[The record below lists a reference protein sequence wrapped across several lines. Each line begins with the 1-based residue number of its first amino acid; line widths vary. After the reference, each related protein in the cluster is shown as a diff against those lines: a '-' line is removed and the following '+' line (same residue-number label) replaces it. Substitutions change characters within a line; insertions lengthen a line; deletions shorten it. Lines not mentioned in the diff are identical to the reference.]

1 MSAAYMAQGVSA
13 FLRSIDQIQANLAN
27 FSRDLDTRS
36 EKLAALLSAF
46 EKQGTALAEQ
56 FTAPKAEANGVD
68 IALQASLSAKNTALQ
83 SWLNKVEA
91 DRKGR
96 QFMHKYEKY
105 LVVMIF
111 GAVKSGKSTLG
122 NFFGG
127 REFRRAA
134 FDNAYKH
141 IPLPDFQTEE
151 NGRES
156 GGIVR
161 DEAGEKW
168 FAEGVTDT
176 TGSIQSFTLS
186 GLCWVDSP
194 GTGALGKDGDKRSM
208 DEMVDEYIPY
218 ADMCIF
224 LINSGQPGLQEDMRY
239 MERLSREG
247 QEAVIVITRS
257 DTVEEDVDEAGNLIR
272 KRVPKN
278 PADRQKQEDDMRQ
291 RALAAYPIKEEHC
304 QALSVSTLLAKQ
316 GIEKGDEQ
324 LYRASQLDKLMQ
336 ILSDKAAGDAARLK
350 EKRPR
355 RAFNAFVDEILG
367 REVRDGDTGITFLQ
381 KSLNS
386 VSAAI
391 ADTQKAMDNET
402 TLLVL
407 DIKSAVRREFLQEA
421 RSWAKSVKDDN
432 SALDGAEVTRRISQ
446 ILYRVMQT
454 KISDAISR
462 IIVDFKAQE
471 LNSFQLELKTAG
483 LQHKT
488 KTISVAYSFTGLR
501 ERDPRNLLEHVGSW
515 LGFTYHERY
524 SSTRMRKEVIDL
536 GTNVEEMI
544 DELLPQIEQQ
554 AHSIVQQAMQEL
566 RESYF
571 KPQENYILTMS
582 KALKQLQKE
591 LAGLK
596 FAETAGEV

>member
-1 MSAAYMAQGVSA
+1 MSTAYMAQGVSA
-13 FLRSIDQIQANLAN
+13 FLRSIEQIQNNLAD

-36 EKLAALLSAF
+36 EKLAAMLSAF
-46 EKQGTALAEQ
+46 EKKGTALAEQ
-56 FTAPKAEANGVD
+56 FAVRNAQPNDVD
-68 IALQASLSAKNTALQ
+68 MALQASLSAKNTALQ

-141 IPLPDFQTEE
+141 VPLPDFQTEE
-151 NGRES
+151 NARES

-161 DEAGEKW
+161 NEAGEKW

-239 MERLSREG
+239 MEKLSREG

-257 DTVEEDVDEAGNLIR
+257 DTVEEDVDDEGNLIR
-272 KRVPKN
+272 IRVPKKA
-278 PADRQKQEDDMRQ
+278 ADRQKQEDDMRR
-291 RALAAYPIKEEHC
+291 RALAAYRVREEHC
-304 QALSVSTLLAKQ
+304 RALSVSTLLAKQ

-324 LYRASQLDKLMQ
+324 IYRASQLDRLMQ
-336 ILSDKAAGDAARLK
+336 ILGDKAAGDAAGLK
-350 EKRPR
+350 EERPR

-367 REVRDGDTGITFLQ
+367 REDEDTGTAFLQ

-432 SALDGAEVTRRISQ
+432 SALDGAEVTRRVSQ

-454 KISDAISR
+454 KIGSAISR
-462 IIVDFKAQE
+462 IIVDYKAQE
-471 LNSFQLELKTAG
+471 LNSFQLDLKTSG

-488 KTISVAYSFTGLR
+488 KTISAAYSVTGLR
-501 ERDPRNLLEHVGSW
+501 ERDPKGLLEHVGSW

-524 SSTRMRKEVIDL
+524 SSTRTRKEVIDL

-571 KPQENYILTMS
+571 KPQENYILAMS
-582 KALKQLQKE
+582 EALKQLQKE
-591 LAGLK
+591 LKSLK
-596 FAETAGEV
+596 FAEAASKS